1 MATTGTTVVTRRP
14 GKMNGGM
21 RKKGRLAGLRARRRW
36 QRHLQETI
44 SQPGSMTGITQ
55 RVHGGAAA
63 FQDTVASTQGSTR
76 DLDSKVGRRKRVGW

>member
-1 MATTGTTVVTRRP
+1 
-14 GKMNGGM
+14 
-21 RKKGRLAGLRARRRW
+21 
-36 QRHLQETI
+36 
-44 SQPGSMTGITQ
+44 MTGITQ